1 MRKRIMLGFALVA
14 ILLAAVSCASP
25 FEKYAEEPLVI
36 TFIETTDVHGSV
48 FPYNFITAKPADTSL
63 AQVSTIVNAER
74 AKSGNEV
81 VLLDNGDSLQGQP
94 TVYYSNFEKTDVPHM
109 WGEMLNFMGYD
120 AVSVGNHDIE
130 AGHGVYD
137 KLYAELDA
145 AVVTANAV
153 KPDGNPYFKP
163 YVIIERQGVKIA
175 VLGLISPKIP
185 EWLPPQFWTGMEFE
199 DMIVSAQKWVKI
211 IQETEKPDV
220 LVGLFH
226 AGVDYTYG
234 GVTAD
239 KVANENASQLVAERV
254 SGFDM
259 IFVGHDHSGWAGPGY
274 DPATKKA
281 GKIVTDPTGKVVPI
295 YGGLAGASKIPVV
308 RMELLWDKETKSWK
322 KAVTGELVDVKGVP
336 ADAAFMAK
344 FQPAYDMV
352 KAWVDRPVGRME
364 GKIYAKDSMTA
375 DSAFVDLIHTI
386 QLEITR
392 NPANGLK
399 PADISITAPLDNTS
413 VVPSSA
419 DGTLYVRDMFNL
431 YKYENFL
438 YTMELTGAQIDK
450 FLESSYAGWIDTM
463 KAPTDSLINFLKDAS
478 GKPVYNER
486 YRSYDTKIR
495 PYNYD
500 SAAGIKY
507 TVDVTKPAGDR
518 VSILS
523 MDDGSAFV
531 LDKVYT
537 VAINSYRASGGG
549 GHLAATGLTPAEIL
563 AMAKVTSAT
572 TKDLRYYMLKWFEG
586 KTGVVKVGTDNNWK
600 FIPEDLAAAG
610 AKVSLPMMYP
620 AP

>member
-14 ILLAAVSCASP
+14 TLLAVVSCASP

-36 TFIETTDVHGSV
+36 TFIETTDIHGSA
-48 FPYNFITAKPADTSL
+48 FPYNFITAKPSDTSL
-63 AQVSTIVNAER
+63 AQIATIVKAER
-74 AKSGNEV
+74 AKPGNEV
-81 VLLDNGDSLQGQP
+81 VLLENGDSLQGQP
-94 TVYYSNFEKTDVPHM
+94 PVYYYNFEKIDVPHM
-109 WGEMLNFMGYD
+109 WGEMLNFMDFD

-130 AGHGVYD
+130 AGHAVYD

-145 AVVTANAV
+145 DVVTANAV
-153 KPDGNPYFKP
+153 KPDGTPYFKP
-163 YVIIERQGVKIA
+163 YTIIERQGVKIA
-175 VLGLISPKIP
+175 ILGLITPKIP

-199 DMIVSAQKWVKI
+199 DMVDSARKWVKI
-211 IQETEKPDV
+211 IQDKEKPDV
-220 LVGLFH
+220 LIGLFH

-239 KVANENASQLVAERV
+239 KIANENASQLVAERV

-259 IFVGHDHSGWAGPGY
+259 IFVGHDHSGWSGPGY
-274 DPATKKA
+274 DPETKKA
-281 GKIVTDPTGKVVPI
+281 GKVITDPDGKVVPI
-295 YGGLAGASKIPVV
+295 YGGLAGAQSVPVV
-308 RMELLWDKETKSWK
+308 RMELLWDKEAGTWTKKVEGS
-322 KAVTGELVDVKGVP
+322 LVSVKGVP
-336 ADAAFMAK
+336 ADADFMAK
-344 FQPAYDMV
+344 FQPAYDAV
-352 KAWVDRPVGRME
+352 KAWVDRPVGKMD

-375 DSAFVDLIHTI
+375 DSPFVDLIHTI

-392 NPANGLK
+392 DPTNGLK

-413 VVPSSA
+413 IVPSSA

-438 YTMELTGAQIDK
+438 YTMELTGAQIDM
-450 FLESSYAGWIDTM
+450 FLESSYGVWVETM
-463 KAPTDSLINFLKDAS
+463 DSPDDSLIAFKKDSS

-486 YRSYDTKIR
+486 YQSYDTVSR

-507 TVDVTKPAGDR
+507 TVDVTKPAGSR
-518 VSILS
+518 VAISS
-523 MDDGSAFV
+523 MDDGSPFV

-549 GHLAATGLTPAEIL
+549 GHLKATGLSADEIL
-563 AMAKVTSAT
+563 TMAKVTSAT

-586 KTGVVKVGTDNNWK
+586 KSGVVKVGTDNNWK

-610 AKVSLPMMYP
+610 AEVSLPMMYP
-620 AP
+620 AK